1 MAENNEFVEKA
12 GSNCRETLAETI
24 IADFMNSPSFSYS
37 ALKKLKN
44 SAQYLISK
52 FNLSPHYMKSFIL
65 KQFGLLDNFLMQVN
79 YLTDSDGSQEDNS
92 QEVLDCVEEWA
103 LRITDF
109 IHSLTDFPY
118 SLISDT
124 KDIASVR
131 YIIKKATSYLED
143 LTQSFIIMDMY
154 HQ

>member
-1 MAENNEFVEKA
+1 
-12 GSNCRETLAETI
+12 
-24 IADFMNSPSFSYS
+24 
-37 ALKKLKN
+37 
-44 SAQYLISK
+44 
-52 FNLSPHYMKSFIL
+52 
-65 KQFGLLDNFLMQVN
+65 MQVN
-79 YLTDSDGSQEDNS
+79 YLTESDGLQEDNS

-118 SLISDT
+118 SLISDS

>member
-1 MAENNEFVEKA
+1 
-12 GSNCRETLAETI
+12 
-24 IADFMNSPSFSYS
+24 
-37 ALKKLKN
+37 
-44 SAQYLISK
+44 
-52 FNLSPHYMKSFIL
+52 
-65 KQFGLLDNFLMQVN
+65 
-79 YLTDSDGSQEDNS
+79 
-92 QEVLDCVEEWA
+92 VEEWA

-118 SLISDT
+118 ALISDS

-131 YIIKKATSYLED
+131 YIINKATCYLED